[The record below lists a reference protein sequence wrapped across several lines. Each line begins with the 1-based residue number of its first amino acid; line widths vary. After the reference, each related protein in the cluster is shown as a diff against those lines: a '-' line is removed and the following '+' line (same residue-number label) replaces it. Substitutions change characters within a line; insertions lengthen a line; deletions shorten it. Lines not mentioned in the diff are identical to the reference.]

1 MNRRRGLPTWAATII
16 GLVVVVIIW
25 WLASFIHYDQ
35 ANGTAFRPVPSPGD
49 VVDWLVI
56 QGALPGYWPSL
67 QPTLIEA
74 GIGFVWGNVIA
85 LVLCGLVL
93 LVPWLETVVTQIAV
107 VSYCLPIVAV
117 GSLAIILIGGAK
129 NPGDPSN
136 TGTFL
141 AALVIF
147 FTTVSGT
154 LLGFKSADAAS
165 LDVIRVYGGGRWSQ
179 LVKVRLIAAVPAI
192 LNALQIAV
200 PTSFLGAVLGE
211 YMGHIDRS
219 VGTLLIFYQSQ
230 NDAIGMWSL
239 FLLCAL
245 VSVIGYGIVGL
256 IARLITPWVRGRAS
270 A

>member
-1 MNRRRGLPTWAATII
+1 MSRGRAFPRWAATIAGI
-16 GLVVVVIIW
+16 AVILLIW

-35 ANGTAFRPVPSPGD
+35 ANGTAFHPVPAPWD

-74 GIGFVWGNVIA
+74 GLGFLWGNGIA
-85 LVLCGLVL
+85 LLLCALVL
-93 LVPWLETVVTQIAV
+93 LVPWLETVITQIAV

-129 NPGDPSN
+129 NPGDPSQ
-136 TGTFL
+136 TGILL
-141 AALVIF
+141 AALVLF

-165 LDVIRVYGGGRWSQ
+165 VDVVRVFGGGRWSQ
-179 LVKVRLIAAVPAI
+179 LVKVRLVAALPAI
-192 LNALQIAV
+192 LSALQVAV

-230 NDAIGMWSL
+230 NDSIGMWSL

-245 VSVIGYGIVGL
+245 VSVVGYGIVGL
-256 IARLITPWVRGRAS
+256 IARLITPWVRGRA
-270 A
+270 AG